1 MQSLYK
7 GLKMNPVYYI
17 AYSKWITSFLHK
29 WDYTIL
35 AAVVFLLAS
44 IGLGALSYLYDYWL
58 FKEIW
63 DE

>member
-1 MQSLYK
+1 
-7 GLKMNPVYYI
+7 MNPTYYI
-17 AYSKWITSFLHK
+17 AYTKWMNEFLHK

-35 AAVVFLLAS
+35 GAVVFLLAS
-44 IGLGALSYLYDYWL
+44 VGLGALCYLYDYWL